1 MKSYLATIESK
12 IIIDTNKSTI
22 DLILNLRQDFCDF
35 ELVELKMI
43 KQRCDTLVY
52 TYKIKFLH
60 KQEIN
65 T

>member
-22 DLILNLRQDFCDF
+22 NLILDLREDFCDF
-35 ELVELKMI
+35 ELLEFKMI
-43 KQRCDTLVY
+43 KQRCDTLGY

-60 KQEIN
+60 KEEIKL
-65 T
+65 